1 MDGPLP
7 QAGDLVAG
15 KYRIESVAGEGG
27 MGIVYRAHHTAL
39 DQRIALK
46 VLFGDA
52 ASRDTSVE
60 RFAREAQAAARIST
74 KHVARVMDAGAL
86 ADGRP
91 FIAMELL
98 EGENLETQLERV
110 QAENGGTCGI
120 PIQDACDYMM
130 QALTALGHAHA
141 AGIVHRDIKPP
152 NLFICKD
159 SDGAEM
165 VKVLDFGISKS
176 HHSSRRDKVL
186 TGQSVLGSPAYMS
199 PEQLR
204 NASNIDAR
212 ADLWSVGVVFYEL
225 VTGRIPFDAESVGE
239 IFAAILEQDAVDVRV
254 HRPDLDE
261 NLAAAIMVALRRDTS
276 ERYSTAIEF
285 THALVPFVSER
296 FRDTPQMLERLFSA
310 NGIAVVP
317 PSARSLRIA
326 TRPPNSDARPDKEMS
341 GAAVS
346 LPEIKNPHPS
356 ALRRGVLAVAAIAFT
371 IGAVATMGLWIVPN
385 GNGSPIYERPPLRE
399 EYLVAATAEVPV
411 LTLEASDE
419 IIELPSVQPKAAV
432 GWTPPRDPKKNGRP
446 NFLKSSD

>member
-7 QAGDLVAG
+7 KIGDIVAE

-27 MGIVYRAHHTAL
+27 MGIVYRAHHLTL
-39 DQRIALK
+39 DQPIALK

-98 EGENLETQLERV
+98 EGENLETRLER
-110 QAENGGTCGI
+110 ENGGGI
-120 PIQDACDYMM
+120 PVQDACDYMM

-159 SDGAEM
+159 ADGQEL

-176 HHSSRRDKVL
+176 HHSARRDKVL

-212 ADLWSVGVVFYEL
+212 ADLWSVGTVLYEL
-225 VTGRIPFDAESVGE
+225 LTGKLPFDAESVGE
-239 IFAAILEQDAVDVRV
+239 IFAAILEKDPVDPREVRG
-254 HRPDLDE
+254 DLPE
-261 NLAAAIMVALRRDTS
+261 GLAEVLLMALRRDRD
-276 ERYSTAIEF
+276 ERFLTAIEF
-285 THALVPFVSER
+285 AQALAPFTSER
-296 FRDTPQMLERLFSA
+296 FRETPVALERLFSA
-310 NGIAVVP
+310 SGITVP
-317 PSARSLRIA
+317 PSVRSLRAVTKAPASEPRPISDSGSSLSVPRLA
-326 TRPPNSDARPDKEMS
+326 THRPGPLS
-341 GAAVS
+341 
-346 LPEIKNPHPS
+346 
-356 ALRRGVLAVAAIAFT
+356 RGLYTA
-371 IGAVATMGLWIVPN
+371 GAVALIIAGVSTVGLVRGPAAVIR
-385 GNGSPIYERPPLRE
+385 ERPPLGE
-399 EYLVAATAEVPV
+399 EVTTATTAETVP
-411 LTLEASDE
+411 LGIE
-419 IIELPSVQPKAAV
+419 IDDFEPTKPTPGKAQPWRGNAAK
-432 GWTPPRDPKKNGRP
+432 GRDKGGRP